1 MLPPQPIRLQCTCF
15 RSASATAPARSP
27 PVLPQQAGPSP
38 APRPRPPARRGSAS
52 AATAARVRRR
62 VTLARRPRRPR
73 RRDACPA
80 VDPPAAEGDPAF
92 VHHAADIAR
101 ATKLGWIGYLSTV
114 AVYGDQR
121 GGWVDETSPPNPM
134 SERGKRRLAAENA
147 WLTLGARSGKTVMV
161 FRLPGIYGPGRSML
175 DDVADGTARRLI
187 KKDQVFNRIHVD
199 DIAGAVEAA
208 IQRPRAGGIF
218 NVVDD
223 EPGATAGRRQL
234 RRRPARPRAAARHA
248 VRGRQAVADGAQLLL
263 REQARAQRAPQ
274 GRTRLHT
281 CLSHLPRRT
290 AGDRRAH
297 RLNYSAS
304 VQQPSALLPESQS
317 TVCAFD
323 RNRGRLRAFG
333 SGVVMRWQPRRHWRR
348 WRR

>member
-1 MLPPQPIRLQCTCF
+1 MHLFSFGLGYSANALAARL
-15 RSASATAPARSP
+15 
-27 PVLPQQAGPSP
+27 
-38 APRPRPPARRGSAS
+38 
-52 AATAARVRRR
+52 AATGWTITGTSTSSAGATRIGARGYRGLVFDGGSPSSEVRAA
-62 VTLARRPRRPR
+62 LA
-73 RRDACPA
+73 DATH
-80 VDPPAAEGDPAF
+80 VLLSIPPAAEGDPAF

-101 ATKLGWIGYLSTV
+101 AAKPGWIGYLSTV

-134 SERGKRRLAAENA
+134 SERGKRRLDAENA

-223 EPGATAGRRQL
+223 EPGPPQDVVSFAADLLGRAPPPDMPFEDAKLSPMARSFYSENKRVRNARLKAELGYALAYPTYREGL
-234 RRRPARPRAAARHA
+234 RAIAAR
-248 VRGRQAVADGAQLLL
+248 
-263 REQARAQRAPQ
+263 
-274 GRTRLHT
+274 T
-281 CLSHLPRRT
+281 S
-290 AGDRRAH
+290 
-297 RLNYSAS
+297 
-304 VQQPSALLPESQS
+304 
-317 TVCAFD
+317 
-323 RNRGRLRAFG
+323 
-333 SGVVMRWQPRRHWRR
+333 
-348 WRR
+348 

>member
-1 MLPPQPIRLQCTCF
+1 MHLFSFGLGY
-15 RSASATAPARSP
+15 SASALAARLAATGWTITGTSTSS
-27 PVLPQQAGPSP
+27 AGAARIGERGYRGLVFDGASPSP
-38 APRPRPPARRGSAS
+38 DVR
-52 AATAARVRRR
+52 AA
-62 VTLARRPRRPR
+62 LA
-73 RRDACPA
+73 DATH
-80 VDPPAAEGDPAF
+80 VLLSIPPAAEGDPAF

-223 EPGATAGRRQL
+223 EPGPPQDVVSFAADLLGRAPPPDMPFEDAKLSPMARSFYSENKRVRNARLKAELGYTLAYPTYREGL
-234 RRRPARPRAAARHA
+234 RAIAART
-248 VRGRQAVADGAQLLL
+248 G
-263 REQARAQRAPQ
+263 
-274 GRTRLHT
+274 
-281 CLSHLPRRT
+281 
-290 AGDRRAH
+290 
-297 RLNYSAS
+297 
-304 VQQPSALLPESQS
+304 
-317 TVCAFD
+317 
-323 RNRGRLRAFG
+323 
-333 SGVVMRWQPRRHWRR
+333 
-348 WRR
+348 

>member
-1 MLPPQPIRLQCTCF
+1 LFSFGLGY
-15 RSASATAPARSP
+15 SASALAAR
-27 PVLPQQAGPSP
+27 L
-38 APRPRPPARRGSAS
+38 
-52 AATAARVRRR
+52 AATGWTITGTSTSSAGAARIGERGYRGLVFDGASPSHDVRAA
-62 VTLARRPRRPR
+62 LA
-73 RRDACPA
+73 DATH
-80 VDPPAAEGDPAF
+80 VLLSIPPAAEGDPAF

-101 ATKLGWIGYLSTV
+101 AAKLAWIGYLSTV

-134 SERGKRRLAAENA
+134 SERGKRRLDAENA

-223 EPGATAGRRQL
+223 EPGPPQDVVSFAADLLGR
-234 RRRPARPRAAARHA
+234 ARPPDMPFEDAKLSPMARSFYSENKRVRNARLKAELGYTLAYPTYREGLRAIAART
-248 VRGRQAVADGAQLLL
+248 G
-263 REQARAQRAPQ
+263 
-274 GRTRLHT
+274 
-281 CLSHLPRRT
+281 
-290 AGDRRAH
+290 
-297 RLNYSAS
+297 
-304 VQQPSALLPESQS
+304 
-317 TVCAFD
+317 
-323 RNRGRLRAFG
+323 
-333 SGVVMRWQPRRHWRR
+333 
-348 WRR
+348 